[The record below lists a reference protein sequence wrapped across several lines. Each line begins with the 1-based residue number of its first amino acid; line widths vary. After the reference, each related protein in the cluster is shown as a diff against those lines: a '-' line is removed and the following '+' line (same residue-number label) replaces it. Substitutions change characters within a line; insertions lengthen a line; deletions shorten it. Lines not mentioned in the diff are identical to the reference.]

1 MKILFIGYS
10 NLFKK
15 RILPILN
22 DLPEIKE
29 VHIAKYKNQKWDT
42 DYMPIHKIISLYDN
56 YEEGFINSDANIC
69 YISSVN
75 SDHFNSALNSIDR
88 GFHTIIDKP
97 ATTKITE
104 LRILLKKAKKKN
116 ILLAESVIYT
126 YHPNIIKIK
135 NIFKKSQIKHINAVF
150 SFPPLDPNNF
160 RYKKELGGGAINDTG
175 PYAASI
181 GRYFFNQLPQKVYCS
196 KILNSNDLDIG
207 YTLLIEY
214 PNNKTLTGHFGFTT
228 EYTNQASFLGD
239 NLFVTTS
246 RIFTPPEDL
255 LIPIEI
261 KSDDKIHIEYTYKEN
276 AFYIFFKE
284 ILSTIKKKNYDGFR
298 NDMYIDGQILD
309 MIRKPM
315 PIFF

>member
-22 DLPEIKE
+22 DLPEITE
-29 VHIAKYKNQKWDT
+29 IHIAKYKEQKWDK
-42 DYMPIHKIISLYDN
+42 DYMDIWKINRLYDN

-75 SDHFNSALNSIDR
+75 SNHFKSAKESIDR

-97 ATTKITE
+97 ATTTISE
-104 LRILLKKAKKKN
+104 LRILLALAKKKN
-116 ILLAESVIYT
+116 ILLAESVVYT
-126 YHPNIIKIK
+126 YHPNMAEIK
-135 NIFKKSQIKHINAVF
+135 NIFDNRKSSITNIHAIF
-150 SFPPLDPNNF
+150 SFPPLDSNNF

-196 KILNSNDLDIG
+196 KILNSNNLDIG

-239 NLFVTTS
+239 NLFVTIN

-261 KSDDKIHIEYTYKEN
+261 KSDDKIYIRYTYKEN
-276 AFYIFFKE
+276 AFYVFFKE
-284 ILSTIKKKNYDGFR
+284 ILSAIKNKNYDRFR
-298 NDMYIDGQILD
+298 NDMYKDGQILD
-309 MIRKPM
+309 MIRKP
-315 PIFF
+315 FN